1 MAQAQSYRNHLR
13 FLPGFH
19 YFVLP
24 VLLANVVI
32 AIRHIFKAPSL
43 DTGWA
48 AAVAIAIFLGIL
60 YGRRQALTAQDR
72 LIRLEQ
78 QLRFARIL
86 PADLQAAVAELRP
99 RHFVGL
105 RFASD
110 AEVPDL
116 IRRIRAGEL
125 DQTTDIKK
133 AVRDWQAD
141 YLRV

>member
-1 MAQAQSYRNHLR
+1 MAKAQNLKNHTR
-13 FLPGFH
+13 WLPAYHF
-19 YFVLP
+19 FVSP
-24 VLLANVVI
+24 VLLINVVL
-32 AIRHIFKAPSL
+32 AIRHAFNAPSM
-43 DTGWA
+43 DSGWTA
-48 AAVAIAIFLGIL
+48 VLAVALFLGIL
-60 YGRRQALTAQDR
+60 LARTQALTVQNR

-78 QLRFARIL
+78 QVRFARIL
-86 PADLQAAVAELRP
+86 PADLQPAVAELRP
-99 RHFVGL
+99 RHFIGL

-125 DQTTDIKK
+125 DRSNDIKK